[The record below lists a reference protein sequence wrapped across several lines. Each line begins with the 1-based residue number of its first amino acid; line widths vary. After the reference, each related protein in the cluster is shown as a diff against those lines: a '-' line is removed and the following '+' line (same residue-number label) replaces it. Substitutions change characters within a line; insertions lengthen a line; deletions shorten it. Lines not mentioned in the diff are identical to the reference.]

1 MRNDDKQKPT
11 TNQKQA
17 QRNPQDQE
25 RTRTQQT
32 GSQDKSHGKSS
43 PSRSDDRGRHQ

>member
-1 MRNDDKQKPT
+1 MRNDDKQRQT
-11 TNQKQA
+11 TNQKQN

-32 GSQDKSHGKSS
+32 GGQDKSHGKSS
-43 PSRSDDRGRHQ
+43 PSRSDDRRHQ